1 MAYQQVV
8 RMTRCETTTG
18 HPELLRDLASYLGFL
33 WHPEYRV
40 YEHFREYNHTYDRT
54 VVTLLDD
61 PEWLDISAHS

>member
-1 MAYQQVV
+1 MFFLLQMAYYQVV

-40 YEHFREYNHTYDRT
+40 YEHFGVQPD
-54 VVTLLDD
+54 LL
-61 PEWLDISAHS
+61 